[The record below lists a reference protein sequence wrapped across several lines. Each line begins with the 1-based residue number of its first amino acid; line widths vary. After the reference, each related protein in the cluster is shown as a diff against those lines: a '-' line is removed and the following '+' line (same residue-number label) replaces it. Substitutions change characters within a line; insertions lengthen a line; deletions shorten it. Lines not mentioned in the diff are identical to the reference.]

1 MAHMVI
7 EAAGIRKTFGSG
19 NARVVALDGVDFYA
33 VQAEFVAIMGPSGSG
48 KSTLL
53 SILGGLD
60 LPDEGEIRVDGQ
72 NVLRMNETERT
83 VLRRRHIGFVFQS
96 FNLVPVMTATENVAL
111 PLLLD
116 GKGRNQAHAR
126 AREALEEVGLAERAA
141 HRPGELSG
149 GEQQRVAIARAL
161 VTRPTV
167 VLADEPTGNLD
178 LESGRGVLQTLRR
191 ACDEF
196 GQTIVL
202 ITHDAAAAAWADRVV
217 FLRDGHV
224 AGAMRNDEGTD
235 RSRTEAVLERY
246 NHLMAGGDVDAAS
259 F

>member
-7 EAAGIRKTFGSG
+7 EASGIRKTFGSG
-19 NARVVALDGVDFYA
+19 NARVVALDGVDFDA
-33 VQAEFVAIMGPSGSG
+33 VQSEFVAMMGPSGSG

-60 LPDEGEIRVDGQ
+60 LPDEGEVRVNGQ
-72 NVLRMNETERT
+72 NLLRMNETQRT

-96 FNLVPVMTATENVAL
+96 FNLVPVMTAMENVAL
-111 PLLLD
+111 PLMLD
-116 GKGRNQAHAR
+116 GKGRTRAQAR
-126 AREALEEVGLAERAA
+126 AREVLEEVGLAERAA

-161 VTRPTV
+161 VPRPTV

-178 LESGRGVLQTLRR
+178 MESGRGVLQTLRR
-191 ACDEF
+191 ACDES

-202 ITHDAAAAAWADRVV
+202 VTHDAAAAAWADRVV

-224 AGAMRNDEGTD
+224 AGVMRNDEGTD
-235 RSRTEAVLERY
+235 SSKTGAVLERY
-246 NHLMAGGDVDAAS
+246 NHLMAEGDADAAS